1 MRSFKMDGL
10 TWYILQ
16 VDSSDSRLVDRT
28 GKLRL
33 ATTDP
38 NTMCVYLSNELSGEI
53 LTRVLIHE
61 LGHCAIFSYGLD
73 REIHRMVKRRY
84 WVEAEECVCNFLAI
98 QGRAIFEIAYDLL
111 GYEAWTRIP
120 TEFDRLIS

>member
-1 MRSFKMDGL
+1 MAFVMNGYE
-10 TWYILQ
+10 WHILR
-16 VDSSDSRLVDRT
+16 VDPNDPRLVDRT
-28 GKLRL
+28 RNVRL

-38 NTMCVYLSNELSGEI
+38 NDLCVYLSNELSGEM

-73 REIHRMVKRRY
+73 TEIHRMVKRRY
-84 WVEAEECVCNFLAI
+84 WVEAEEWLCNFLADY
-98 QGRAIFEIAYDLL
+98 GRIIFNRAARVL
-111 GYEAWTRIP
+111 GDDAWRVVP